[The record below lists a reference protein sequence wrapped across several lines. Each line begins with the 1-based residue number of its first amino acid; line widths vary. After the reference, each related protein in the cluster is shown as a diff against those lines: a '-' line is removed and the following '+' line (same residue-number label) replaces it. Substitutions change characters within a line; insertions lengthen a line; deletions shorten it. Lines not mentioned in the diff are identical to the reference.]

1 MNEGAT
7 GGQHLVSPSTH
18 ITIGE
23 FHDGMPSLKSS
34 MVEQMETIFQ
44 KFLAFYIISY
54 RFSWKRDRFA

>member
-1 MNEGAT
+1 MNEGAP

-34 MVEQMETIFQ
+34 MVEEMETILQ
-44 KFLAFYIISY
+44 KFLAYT
-54 RFSWKRDRFA
+54 